1 MLINQT
7 IQKANATGLPVIVI
21 DSENQKGDNFGQKLS
36 NAFGEVFSR
45 GYENVIAIGT
55 DCPRLNAGTILSA
68 YNQLQRSPLII
79 GPDLRGGT
87 YLIALNKKAFIQ
99 HLFEKLAWQSYQ
111 LCDNIKNYA
120 SDIAVN
126 ITVLQRLGDFHQHVS
141 INNATRLVA
150 LLNDSCF
157 RFICRLLTMLKETI
171 LSSFIHLFVPPV
183 SSASLKAPP
192 ALSLSK

>member
-21 DSENQKGDNFGQKLS
+21 DSEHQKGDNFGQKLS
-36 NAFGEVFSR
+36 NAFSEVFSR

-55 DCPRLNAGTILSA
+55 DCPRLNTGTILYA
-68 YNQLQRSPLII
+68 YSQLQRSPLII

-99 HLFEKLAWQSYQ
+99 HQFEKLVWQSYQ

-120 SDIAVN
+120 SELVVDIT
-126 ITVLQRLGDFHQHVS
+126 ILQRLGDFHQHVS
-141 INNATRLVA
+141 IYNTTGLVA

-157 RFICRLLTMLKETI
+157 RFICQLLTMLKEDI

-183 SSASLKAPP
+183 SSTSLKAPP
-192 ALSLSK
+192 ALSFGK